1 MNRGL
6 TELVMILDRSG
17 SMRGLEKDTIG
28 GYNAMLDRQRKEE
41 GRVLVTTI
49 LFDDRD
55 EMLHD
60 RTPIDQ
66 VGSLTDRD
74 YYVRGCTA
82 LMDALGTAIE
92 RISLIQDHVR
102 EEDRPDKT
110 IFIITTDGMENAS
123 RRFRASRIRQMV
135 REREAAGWEFI
146 FLGANIDAVAEAARY
161 GIPEDRAANYH
172 ADEAGTR
179 LNFEVLSEAVCE
191 MRRRPAGSPRM
202 NAAWKARID
211 EDYESRSKGEE
222 GQDGE

>member
-146 FLGANIDAVAEAARY
+146 FLGANIDAIETAGGM
-161 GIPEDRAANYH
+161 GIAPERAVNYH
-172 ADEAGTR
+172 ADAKGTQLNYEAISHVATCVRTGCPVTADWK
-179 LNFEVLSEAVCE
+179 EA
-191 MRRRPAGSPRM
+191 
-202 NAAWKARID
+202 ID
-211 EDYESRSKGEE
+211 QDFASR
-222 GQDGE
+222 DW